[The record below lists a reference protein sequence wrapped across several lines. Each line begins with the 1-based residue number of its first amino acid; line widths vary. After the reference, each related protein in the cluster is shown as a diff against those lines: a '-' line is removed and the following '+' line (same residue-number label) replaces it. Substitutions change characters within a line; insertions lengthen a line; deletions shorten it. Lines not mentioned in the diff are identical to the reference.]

1 MNKLIIQEF
10 IEHVKLLDQVFVKSV
25 DYSSH
30 NSDSMCL
37 DRVKHLINSNC
48 LYLFSLHRGLNED
61 LGVDVVV
68 VL

>member
-30 NSDSMCL
+30 NSNSMCL
-37 DRVKHLINSNC
+37 YRVKHLVNSDC
-48 LYLFSLHRGLNED
+48 FDLFSLHCGLKEY